1 MLLAG
6 IKKDIALLLR
16 DRGALISMFALPL
29 IFIGVFGSMFKFG
42 PEAGTPQ
49 KVGVYAAAGDTR
61 GAAMRASVA
70 ATPGFAV
77 VDMATPDAARAAV
90 ANESVAA
97 ALIIPPD
104 FSPGDGR
111 PVELAIDEGAAV
123 QVRGPLTGALT
134 GAVIRTLLPIT
145 PELARD
151 LTNPVVAKTPP
162 QLAKPQ
168 ENLSGFQVSVPGNA
182 VLFGFF
188 IALTV
193 AMSFSEE
200 KRTGTWRR
208 QLASPVSRASILLAK
223 LVPFYIISL
232 LQMTFL
238 FGVGAAVFGMR
249 VSGSIPAFIAVVAA
263 VSLCAVSLGLVFASF
278 GGSEKQLG
286 SIGSV
291 STMVMGLLG
300 GAMIPRLIMPD
311 FFRSLGNI
319 VPQSWALDGY
329 YALLIRTGT
338 GFADVAPQIGA
349 LLGFTALFCV
359 FGISRFKFES

>member
-1 MLLAG
+1 MLWAG
-6 IKKDIALLLR
+6 IKKDLALLLH

-42 PEAGTPQ
+42 PQAGAPQKIGIWHEAGDQ
-49 KVGVYAAAGDTR
+49 R
-61 GAAMRASVA
+61 GAAMRAAVA
-70 ATPGFAV
+70 TTPGFTV
-77 VDMATPDAARAAV
+77 VDMPSADAARAAV
-90 ANESVAA
+90 AKQSVAA
-97 ALIIPPD
+97 ALVIPVD
-104 FSPGDGR
+104 FAPADGR
-111 PVELAIDEGAAV
+111 PIELSIDGAAPI
-123 QVRGPLTGALT
+123 QVRGPIEGALM
-134 GAVIRTLLPIT
+134 GAVVSTLLPMT
-145 PELARD
+145 PELARN
-151 LTNPVVAKTPP
+151 LSQPLVAKTPP

-182 VLFGFF
+182 VLFVFF

-208 QLASPVSRASILLAK
+208 LLASPVSRASILLAK
-223 LVPFYIISL
+223 LVPFYLISL
-232 LQMTFL
+232 LQMAFL

-249 VSGSIPAFIAVVAA
+249 VSGSLPAFFAVIAAT
-263 VSLCAVSLGLVFASF
+263 SLTAVSLGLAFASF

-291 STMVMGLLG
+291 ITLVMGLIG
-300 GAMIPRLIMPD
+300 GCMIPRLVMPD
-311 FFRSLGNI
+311 FFRTVGNA

-338 GFADVAPQIGA
+338 GFADVAPQLGA
-349 LLGFTALFCV
+349 LVGFAAV
-359 FGISRFKFES
+359 FFVIGVARFRFE